1 MNRSG
6 YKGPTKVQKP
16 SLLLQVYEGRCK
28 TRNFHS
34 MWQGGTVGA
43 RLVAGFVS
51 FPMCLC
57 HCEYLHKWV
66 FDNNTDDSNRD
77 GSTAKARASVFY
89 TIRMHGNIIKRR
101 I

>member
-1 MNRSG
+1 MSTNMNRSC
-6 YKGPTKVQKP
+6 YKGHIKVQKP
-16 SLLLQVYEGRCK
+16 SLLLQVYEGRCI

-66 FDNNTDDSNRD
+66 FDSNRD
-77 GSTAKARASVFY
+77 GNTAKNWDKCFFKLSESMG
-89 TIRMHGNIIKRR
+89 IHLK
-101 I
+101 

>member
-1 MNRSG
+1 MNRSC
-6 YKGPTKVQKP
+6 YKGHIKVQKP
-16 SLLLQVYEGRCK
+16 SLLLQVYEGRCI

-66 FDNNTDDSNRD
+66 LLVVEIEILQKT
-77 GSTAKARASVFY
+77 GASVILNY
-89 TIRMHGNIIKRR
+89 QNPGEYI
-101 I
+101 